1 MTNSFP
7 KHSKLCGKERIAAL
21 YKSGNRFTSWPLRV
35 TWQKI
40 PNLSPSTGEPEGA
53 SQILIWAPKS
63 LFKHAVDRNRLR
75 RLMREAYRLNQ
86 GILTSSSLERVKSS
100 ARSDCRWPSVE
111 LAGGVSY
118 LIAFNYIDKEV
129 RSYAVIEKAVIKAL
143 KRIKTNE

>member
-40 PNLSPSTGEPEGA
+40 PDLSPSTGEPEGA

-86 GILTSSSLERVKSS
+86 GILTSSSLEG
-100 ARSDCRWPSVE
+100 RS
-111 LAGGVSY
+111 GGVSY
-118 LIAFNYIDKEV
+118 LIAFNYMDKEV

-143 KRIKTNE
+143 KRIANAQ